1 MTPKKTT
8 FQFGPGL
15 IVAAAFIGPGT
26 VLTASKAGA
35 MYGYSLLWTVL
46 FSVVAAIILQE
57 MAARLGIVTGAG
69 LSQAIR
75 SSFESATVR
84 RAMLL
89 LVLVAILFGNAAY
102 QTGNI
107 LGASI
112 GLEVLTQHDVG
123 IWIYAIA
130 ITALVVVWIGRFDV
144 LQALLTLLVFIMSCL
159 FIAAAV
165 ACGPDL
171 FKIAKS
177 LVIPSIQP
185 GSEWFVIALIG
196 TTVVPYNLFLHA
208 NAAAKKWAVDK
219 TDAKDVTDL
228 QRSAVRFSLLDTIL
242 SVFIGGV
249 ITAAILVTAAV
260 AFGDT
265 EAQLNNVKDIALQLR
280 PTLGQWAETMFAV
293 GLFAAG
299 LTSAITAPI
308 AAGYA
313 TAGCFGW
320 PAELSDWRLK
330 ATATLV
336 VIAGAVCGVLFGNS
350 PKEAIITAQVAN
362 GLLLPIIAA
371 FLLVAVNREKLM
383 GPFRNRINRNI
394 LGGIVVMVTLLI
406 AARQFNSVLSSF
418 L

>member
-1 MTPKKTT
+1 MTQKKTA

-35 MYGYSLLWTVL
+35 MYGYSLLWAVL
-46 FSVVAAIILQE
+46 FSVFAAIVLQE

-69 LSQAIR
+69 LSQAIHTSIEAPIIR
-75 SSFESATVR
+75 W
-84 RAMLL
+84 AMLF
-89 LVLVAILFGNAAY
+89 LVVVAILFGNAAY

-107 LGASI
+107 LGAAI
-112 GLEVLTQHDVG
+112 GLEVLTQQEVG
-123 IWIYAIA
+123 TWIYVIA
-130 ITALVVVWIGRFDV
+130 ISALVVIWIGRFDV
-144 LQALLTLLVFIMSCL
+144 LQILLSVLVFIMSCL
-159 FIAAAV
+159 FIVAAV

-171 FKIAKS
+171 WSIGKS
-177 LVIPSIQP
+177 FVTPRVQP
-185 GSEWFVIALIG
+185 GSMWFVIALIG

-219 TDAKDVTDL
+219 TDAPDAVELHRK
-228 QRSAVRFSLLDTIL
+228 AVRFSLLDTIL
-242 SVFIGGV
+242 SVFVGGL

-265 EAQLNNVKDIALQLR
+265 ETQLNNVKDIAIQLR
-280 PTLGQWAETMFAV
+280 PTLGQWAETMFAI

-313 TAGCFGW
+313 TAGCFRW
-320 PAELSDWRLK
+320 PADLSDWRLK
-330 ATATLV
+330 VTATLV
-336 VIAGAVCGVLFGNS
+336 VIAGGVFGVLFGNS

-362 GLLLPIIAA
+362 GLLLPIIAT
-371 FLLVAVNREKLM
+371 FLLVAVNREILM
-383 GPFRNRINRNI
+383 GPFRNRMIRNI
-394 LGGIVVMVTLLI
+394 LGGTVVIVTLAI
-406 AARQFNSVLSSF
+406 ATRQFNAVLSS
-418 L
+418 LL